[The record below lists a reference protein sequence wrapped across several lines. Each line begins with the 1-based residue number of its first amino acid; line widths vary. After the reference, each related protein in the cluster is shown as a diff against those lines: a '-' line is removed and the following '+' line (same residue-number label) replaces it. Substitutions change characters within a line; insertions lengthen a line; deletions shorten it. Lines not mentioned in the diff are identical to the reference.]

1 MGIDKKGVRFCDE
14 CGRGIVKAH
23 KIHKSHE
30 YCDTCYPRVF
40 PSVPCTKC
48 GASARPHRNDPQPP
62 VCTACEIAERKC
74 IRCEKSVP
82 RAALVLDGKA
92 VCPSCVP
99 YFREPGA
106 CAHCKRETTRLS
118 SVPSHGIT
126 EKVCESCRNKLTHA
140 TCAGCGKYRKVAQQ
154 SEQGACCV
162 RCADNPYSEHAC
174 PDCGCA
180 VPGSGKSRCRS
191 CANLVAMT
199 RELNLTAAIFRHEW
213 VATLWTRFGTWLHD
227 QNPAKPN
234 LITVLRSHQIFF
246 ERIDAAFVS
255 VLDMTQA
262 SLLEQFG
269 TATLRTH
276 LLPTRF
282 LAEQLNIQISEEAK
296 LQSAEQSRIDETLI
310 AANRKPWGDLLR
322 SYRKDMDAAELSLR
336 SIRMYLATA
345 HQFASYVG
353 LAAAPW
359 SCGQIERFL
368 VEHSGARNNLSRF
381 VSFCRSTQDWDVS
394 MPPKGGVSLAPIK
407 DPLVTSN
414 KLAGLMKNVEE
425 AGIENANRMTIQKI
439 LATALGISLNA
450 IKALSANEF
459 TSSKAGLSVS
469 IQHEEI
475 HLPEELIPY
484 GQRLL
489 RFLQ

>member
-1 MGIDKKGVRFCDE
+1 
-14 CGRGIVKAH
+14 
-23 KIHKSHE
+23 
-30 YCDTCYPRVF
+30 
-40 PSVPCTKC
+40 
-48 GASARPHRNDPQPP
+48 
-62 VCTACEIAERKC
+62 
-74 IRCEKSVP
+74 
-82 RAALVLDGKA
+82 
-92 VCPSCVP
+92 
-99 YFREPGA
+99 
-106 CAHCKRETTRLS
+106 
-118 SVPSHGIT
+118 
-126 EKVCESCRNKLTHA
+126 
-140 TCAGCGKYRKVAQQ
+140 
-154 SEQGACCV
+154 
-162 RCADNPYSEHAC
+162 
-174 PDCGCA
+174 
-180 VPGSGKSRCRS
+180 
-191 CANLVAMT
+191 MT

-213 VATLWTRFGTWLHD
+213 VATLWTRFGTWLHA

-234 LITVLRSHQIFF
+234 IITVLRTHQIFF
-246 ERIDAAFVS
+246 ERIDVAFVS
-255 VLDMTQA
+255 VLDLTHA
-262 SLLEQFG
+262 SLLNQFG
-269 TATLRTH
+269 TAMLRTH

-282 LAEQLNIQISEEAK
+282 LAVQLNIQISEEAK

-322 SYRKDMDAAELSLR
+322 CYRKDLDAAELSLR

-345 HQFASYVG
+345 NQFASYVD

-359 SCGQIERFL
+359 SVGQIERFL

-381 VSFCRSTQDWDVS
+381 VSFCRLTQEWNVC

-407 DPLVTSN
+407 DPLATSN

-475 HLPEELIPY
+475 HLPEALIPY